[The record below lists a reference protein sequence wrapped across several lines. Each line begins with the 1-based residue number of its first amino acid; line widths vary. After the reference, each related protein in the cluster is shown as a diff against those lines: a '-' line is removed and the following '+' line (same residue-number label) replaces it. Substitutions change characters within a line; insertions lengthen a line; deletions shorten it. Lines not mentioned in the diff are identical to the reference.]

1 MTSSQ
6 ESTIEST
13 VFEID
18 IEAQQEQLDELVEV
32 VERME

>member
-13 VFEID
+13 VLEID